1 MSATEHRIGSA
12 LFFLHKTEKICEI
25 PRWSQLT
32 NYNLAA
38 DLTCLNLRTTCAS
51 NQLNQTLKQTKLET
65 LRSATGFITHCGF
78 DGTHACHTSGRS
90 RRLCAVTPLSAGAGA
105 ARVRARSRG
114 WNGGE
119 KSAGQTAWSAR
130 GRGSPSA
137 LLEAPRA
144 PWPPAMELRRDI
156 PLALN
161 AIEGAQPEES
171 PRSSDFSSRLV
182 RLIVSAHPG
191 FFLEFQILKS
201 VIIYEISKFSVIS
214 VGTEILLKTKYT

>member
-1 MSATEHRIGSA
+1 
-12 LFFLHKTEKICEI
+12 
-25 PRWSQLT
+25 
-32 NYNLAA
+32 
-38 DLTCLNLRTTCAS
+38 
-51 NQLNQTLKQTKLET
+51 
-65 LRSATGFITHCGF
+65 
-78 DGTHACHTSGRS
+78 
-90 RRLCAVTPLSAGAGA
+90 
-105 ARVRARSRG
+105 
-114 WNGGE
+114 
-119 KSAGQTAWSAR
+119 
-130 GRGSPSA
+130 
-137 LLEAPRA
+137 
-144 PWPPAMELRRDI
+144 MELRRDI